1 MANSSA
7 LSTVTFNS
15 NIIGTV
21 QSAQATSS
29 RATIEVTE
37 IGDGN
42 AKFIYGVI
50 TSTASLEVFF
60 DKSDFAALVN
70 QMGGATAA
78 MTLTLTWNTTP
89 AETWTGSA
97 LVNSVNVTAAAGD
110 VVKATIEL
118 QFTGAVTI

>member
-1 MANSSA
+1 MAHSSA
-7 LSTVTFNS
+7 LSTVTVNS
-15 NIIGTV
+15 VIIASI

-37 IGDGN
+37 IGDSN

-60 DKSDFAALVN
+60 DKSDFSAFVN
-70 QMGGATAA
+70 QMSGATAA
-78 MTLTLTWNTTP
+78 LALLLTWNTS
-89 AETWTGSA
+89 ETWTGSA

-118 QFTGAVTI
+118 QFTGAVTL

>member
-15 NIIGTV
+15 AIIGTV

-29 RATIEVTE
+29 RATMEVTE

-42 AKFIYGVI
+42 AKFIYGVM

-60 DKSDFAALVN
+60 DKGDFSALVN
-70 QMGGATAA
+70 QMSGATAA
-78 MTLTLTWNTTP
+78 LALLLTWNTS
-89 AETWTGSA
+89 ETWSGNA
-97 LVNSVNVTAAAGD
+97 FVNSVNVTAAAGD

>member
-21 QSAQATSS
+21 QSAQATSA
-29 RATIEVTE
+29 RATMEVTE
-37 IGDGN
+37 IGDSN

-60 DKSDFAALVN
+60 DKSDFSALVN
-70 QMGGATAA
+70 QMSGATAA
-78 MTLTLTWNTTP
+78 LTLLLTWNTS
-89 AETWTGSA
+89 ETWSGSA